1 MQNSPEDLCILQS
14 ILVPPT
20 CIRPASV
27 VRNTKTEQDLTR
39 NLVDILKHN
48 ASVKASPAV
57 KNIEKLQQAVNIYF
71 DKDVSSG
78 RKRRAVGALKQRES
92 VADRFAG
99 GKKGRIRQNNMGRR
113 VNNCSR
119 FVVGPDA
126 LLDLNKLR
134 IPQYVAMENT
144 REEVVNQYNIADLR
158 QRIRIGTSGPGG
170 AHYVVMNDG
179 SRANLKNL
187 TAAATERILQRL
199 EYGCTVRPALSIDLS
214 SPPRPS
220 PFTYFVCPRIGPSNA
235 QVGRYRAFQSTADLV
250 EEQYLGNGS
259 CGGRKGGQE

>member
-1 MQNSPEDLCILQS
+1 MNAFYLDVLQAQRALDILRNIPIEFVRDLLKMRNSPEDLCILQS

-48 ASVKASPAV
+48 TAVIASPTV
-57 KNIEKLQQAVNIYF
+57 KNIEKLQQAVNGYF

-92 VADRFAG
+92 VVDRFAG
-99 GKKGRIRQNNMGRR
+99 GKKGRMRQNNMGRR
-113 VNNCSR
+113 VNNCAR

-126 LLDLNKLR
+126 LVDLDKLR

-144 REEVVNQYNIADLR
+144 REEVVNQYNLADLR
-158 QRIRIGTSGPGG
+158 SRIRVGTSGPDG

-187 TAAATERILQRL
+187 TPAATERILQRL
-199 EYGCTVRPALSIDLS
+199 QYGCIVRTFHVVFYLSFPLS
-214 SPPRPS
+214 LFP
-220 PFTYFVCPRIGPSNA
+220 VKC
-235 QVGRYRAFQSTADLV
+235 
-250 EEQYLGNGS
+250 
-259 CGGRKGGQE
+259 